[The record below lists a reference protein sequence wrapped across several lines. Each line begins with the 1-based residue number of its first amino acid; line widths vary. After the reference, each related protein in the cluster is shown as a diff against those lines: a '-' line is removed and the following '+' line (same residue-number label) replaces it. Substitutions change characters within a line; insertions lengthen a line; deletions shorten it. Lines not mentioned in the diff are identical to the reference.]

1 MQIARAGT
9 DDIVELRLDEFVV
22 FDRVS
27 GRSTCS
33 VG

>member
-1 MQIARAGT
+1 MEITRAGT

-22 FDRVS
+22 FDCAS